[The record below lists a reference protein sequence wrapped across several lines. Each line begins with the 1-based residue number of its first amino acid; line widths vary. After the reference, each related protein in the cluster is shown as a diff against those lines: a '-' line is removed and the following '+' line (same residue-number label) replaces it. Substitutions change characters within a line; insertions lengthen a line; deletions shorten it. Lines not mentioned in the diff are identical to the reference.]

1 MIRRIHSFSLPAIL
15 VVALFCFCGV
25 AASQD
30 SQNPPPATAPNA
42 SPSTQAANSTHSRLT
57 IQVSGGDKDEPVEN
71 ASVYVKFNVDR
82 KLRKDEKVALNVKTN
97 REGVAHVPDPPVGS
111 VLVQIVADGWKTY
124 GKSFD
129 ITDPNQIIKIHLDKP
144 PKWY

>member
-1 MIRRIHSFSLPAIL
+1 MIRRIRSLSLPAIL
-15 VVALFCFCGV
+15 VAALFCVCGV

-30 SQNPPPATAPNA
+30 SQNPPPATVPNTGA
-42 SPSTQAANSTHSRLT
+42 STQAANSTHSRLT

-97 REGVAHVPDPPVGS
+97 REGVAHVPDPPAGS